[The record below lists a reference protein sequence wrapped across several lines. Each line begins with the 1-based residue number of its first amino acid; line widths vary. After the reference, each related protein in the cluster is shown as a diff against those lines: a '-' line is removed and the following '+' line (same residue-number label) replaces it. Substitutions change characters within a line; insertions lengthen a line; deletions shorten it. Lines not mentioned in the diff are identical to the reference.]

1 MSKPWGG
8 VGAWALEAE
17 QAEAEERELAASAQ
31 AQTQNPQSFPSL
43 KEASQSKPKKKKP
56 VPIPLTQFVADPHFD
71 ERPPTPTG
79 PRERAQE
86 ELEFGRRGFSSYGG
100 GGRAGRGEAE
110 EGGLNDEQRREGRS
124 LGFRIWIYRLGPMS
138 VIIGPL
144 QEQFAPMDR
153 GRGQDRYGSLGGGSR
168 ADEVDNWA
176 AGKKPVQSFGSGF
189 RSSFNPA
196 SDSDRWVRGE
206 RVPSTSN
213 GERRRLVLDPP
224 KKDVGRVDEAMKSQT
239 RPSPFGAARP
249 REEVLTEKGL
259 DWKKIDL
266 EIEAKSISR
275 PTSSHSSR
283 PSSAQSNRAETPASQ
298 VGEGVRAR
306 PKVNPFGDAKPREL
320 LLQAK
325 GKDWRKIDL
334 ELEHR
339 GVDRPETDEEKML
352 KKEIDHLKSQEA
364 DLKSEAAQVSAD
376 KFGGLHEQILQKE
389 RELEILIHQLDD
401 KVRFGQKTV
410 GNMRPGSGGGRI
422 GALLDARPNSRSGV
436 SEESRSS
443 EFMERPRSRGGMTD
457 AWAKPSNDKRGFQSG
472 YFGDRSLDRPK
483 SRERW

>member
-17 QAEAEERELAASAQ
+17 RAEAEELELAASAQ

-71 ERPPTPTG
+71 ELLRLPTG
-79 PRERAQE
+79 PRESAPE
-86 ELEFGRRGFSSYGG
+86 EHEFGRRGFSSYGG
-100 GGRAGRGEAE
+100 GGGGGPRRG
-110 EGGLNDEQRREGRS
+110 GGGGFDDEQRR
-124 LGFRIWIYRLGPMS
+124 GPPQSRVSDMDLPS
-138 VIIGPL
+138 RADEVDNWAAGKK
-144 QEQFAPMDR
+144 QFVPMDR

-213 GERRRLVLDPP
+213 GERRRLALDPP
-224 KKDVGRVDEAMKSQT
+224 KKDVGRVDEAMKSLT

-266 EIEAKSISR
+266 EIEAKSMSR

-283 PSSAQSNRAETPASQ
+283 PSSAQSSRAETPGSQ
-298 VGEGVRAR
+298 VGEGGVKAR

-339 GVDRPETDEEKML
+339 GVDRSPF
-352 KKEIDHLKSQEA
+352 S
-364 DLKSEAAQVSAD
+364 
-376 KFGGLHEQILQKE
+376 
-389 RELEILIHQLDD
+389 
-401 KVRFGQKTV
+401 
-410 GNMRPGSGGGRI
+410 
-422 GALLDARPNSRSGV
+422 
-436 SEESRSS
+436 
-443 EFMERPRSRGGMTD
+443 
-457 AWAKPSNDKRGFQSG
+457 
-472 YFGDRSLDRPK
+472 
-483 SRERW
+483 